1 MLIISSDWHQVL
13 LGAATLA
20 AKTGSGSIHVLILSE
35 CRPLVNLFTCD
46 DLVEHRDQGW
56 LYKVDVEQIRKHLSL
71 PVGSCQL
78 SVPLHDQGMLLC
90 AAFPFIVFEW
100 MIVHVY
106 KPLCLNLW

>member
-35 CRPLVNLFTCD
+35 CRPLVNLFTCG
-46 DLVEHRDQGW
+46 DLVEHRGQGW

-78 SVPLHDQGMLLC
+78 SVPLHDQGMLLF

-100 MIVHVY
+100 MIVHIY